1 MTNGTAPPD
10 VDPETGEIR
19 KDALQNLPGARGI
32 ASVAREHASRAKL
45 RGAVLF
51 GAVASLGL
59 AVLYVIAPT
68 TRSAAQI
75 ADESARRDK
84 AARVN
89 SEMTVPK
96 IHADPAPTP
105 VPAGQAVPGP
115 SATAP
120 SDTANAA
127 ESQAMAAALL
137 GEKPPA
143 PFLSGSARTGSLA
156 DAPDGPPG
164 TDPSGAPH
172 RTRQERLLASPVLYR
187 SSLGVAAAS
196 ATVSPAMDP
205 PADRG
210 APEPGASGATPT
222 GSGGGSALASA
233 LRPTLTQAV
242 KAERLP
248 TRRWLLPKG
257 AFVDCTLETAID
269 STLPGLTTCILALDV
284 FSADGSVVLL
294 ERGTKLVGEARA
306 DVRPGQSRVAVLWS
320 EARTPTGVVA
330 HLDSLGTDELGRSG
344 VPGAVDTH
352 FNERFGAAILISL
365 IDAGA
370 QALAKSGGSGSG
382 AVVLNPGRSTDVL
395 TEVLRSTIAIP
406 PTIRVPQGARL
417 QVLVA
422 RDVDFRSVY
431 ALKNRD

>member
-1 MTNGTAPPD
+1 MTDSPGPPG
-10 VDPETGEIR
+10 VDPATGEVR
-19 KDALQNLPGARGI
+19 KEGPQNLPGARGI

-45 RGAVLF
+45 RGAVVF
-51 GAVASLGL
+51 GAVALLGL
-59 AVLYVIAPT
+59 AFVYSVTP
-68 TRSAAQI
+68 RPHSAAEEAAQ
-75 ADESARRDK
+75 SARRER

-96 IHADPAPTP
+96 IHADPPAPAVTP
-105 VPAGQAVPGP
+105 SRSAPGSGATTPAEAD
-115 SATAP
+115 AT
-120 SDTANAA
+120 
-127 ESQAMAAALL
+127 AAALL
-137 GEKPPA
+137 GDKPPA
-143 PFLSGSARTGSLA
+143 PFLPGSARTGSLA

-164 TDPSGAPH
+164 PDPSGAAH
-172 RTRQERLLASPVLYR
+172 RSRQGRLLASPVLYR
-187 SSLGVAAAS
+187 TSIAMAAAPGP
-196 ATVSPAMDP
+196 AGPAMDP
-205 PADRG
+205 PADRS
-210 APEPGASGATPT
+210 PLEPGASGGTPT
-222 GSGGGSALASA
+222 SSGGGSALASA
-233 LRPTLTQAV
+233 LRPTLTPAV
-242 KAERLP
+242 RAERLP

-257 AFVDCTLETAID
+257 AFADCTLETAID
-269 STLPGLTTCILALDV
+269 STLPGMTTCILALDV

-306 DVRPGQSRVAVLWS
+306 DVRPGQSRIAVLWS

-370 QALAKSGGSGSG
+370 QALANSGSSGSG
-382 AVVLNPGRSTDVL
+382 AVVLNPSRSTDVL
-395 TEVLRSTIAIP
+395 TEVLRSSIAIP

-431 ALKNRD
+431 ALKTRE

>member
-1 MTNGTAPPD
+1 MTDGTVPPN
-10 VDPETGEIR
+10 VDPETGEVR
-19 KDALQNLPGARGI
+19 KDGPQDLPGARGI

-45 RGAVLF
+45 RGAVIF
-51 GAVASLGL
+51 GAVALLGL
-59 AVLYVIAPT
+59 AFVYSVTPRT
-68 TRSAAQI
+68 HSAAEM
-75 ADESARRDK
+75 AGESARRERT
-84 AARVN
+84 ARIN

-96 IHADPAPTP
+96 IHADPPAPAVMP
-105 VPAGQAVPGP
+105 GQAGG
-115 SATAP
+115 TAP
-120 SDTANAA
+120 ADAANAA

-143 PFLSGSARTGSLA
+143 PFLPGSARTGSLA
-156 DAPDGPPG
+156 DAPDAPPG
-164 TDPSGAPH
+164 PDLSGAPH
-172 RTRQERLLASPVLYR
+172 RSRQGRLLASPVLYR
-187 SSLGVAAAS
+187 TSLGVAAAS
-196 ATVSPAMDP
+196 ATAGPAMDP
-205 PADRG
+205 PADRS
-210 APEPGASGATPT
+210 APDSGGLGVAPAAPGA
-222 GSGGGSALASA
+222 GSALAAA
-233 LRPTLTQAV
+233 LRPTLTPAV
-242 KAERLP
+242 RAERLP

-257 AFVDCTLETAID
+257 AFADCTLETAID
-269 STLPGLTTCILALDV
+269 STLPGITTCILALDV

-344 VPGAVDTH
+344 VPGTVDTH
-352 FNERFGAAILISL
+352 FRERFGAAILISL

-370 QALAKSGGSGSG
+370 QALASSGGSGSG
-382 AVVLNPGRSTDVL
+382 AVVLNPSRSTDVL